1 MASYDLIVIGGGP
14 GGYVGAIRAA
24 QLGKKVAC
32 IENDR
37 AGGTC
42 LNWGC
47 IPTKALLKNAELY
60 HTLTHRAEEFGLHFE
75 GLSYDWEKVIG
86 RSRQVSDKLA
96 GGIEFLFKKNKI
108 DYIRG
113 TGGLAANGKVEVIDK
128 DGKSEIHTAAN
139 VLIATGCVSRGLP
152 FLPFDGDKVIG
163 SKDAMTLKKQ
173 PKSMV
178 IIGAGAI
185 GIEFAY
191 FYSSYGTEVTVI
203 EMMDRILPVEDSEVS
218 AALRKSLAKH
228 GITFHTSTKTAAA
241 ETTESGVRLTIE
253 PAAGGDQQTVEA
265 EVCLVAVGVAPVLPR
280 NAEQLKLTDRG
291 YIQTDARYQT
301 NLPNVYAAGDIIGPP
316 WLAHVAS
323 YEATQAVEGMFNAA
337 FKPKKVTLFPG
348 CTYCHPEVA
357 SIGLTEDACKEQKLD
372 YRVGKFPFA
381 ASGRAL
387 AVADAEGFVKIIF
400 DKKHGEILGAHIIGA
415 GATELIAEMGL
426 AMNLEATNEE
436 IEATIHAHPTLAEAI
451 HEAAGDAFGHAVH
464 I

>member
-32 IENDR
+32 VENDR

-60 HTLTHRAEEFGLHFE
+60 HTLSHRAAEFGLNIE

-113 TGGLAANGKVEVIDK
+113 TGGLAANGKVEVIDAE
-128 DGKSEIHTAAN
+128 GKSEIHTAAN

-152 FLPFDGDKVIG
+152 FLPFDGEKVIG
-163 SKDAMTLKKQ
+163 SKDAMTLTKQ

-218 AALRKSLAKH
+218 AALQKSLAKH
-228 GITFHTSTKTAAA
+228 GIKFFTSTKTAAA
-241 ETTESGVRLTIE
+241 ETTDAGVRLTIE

-265 EVCLVAVGVAPVLPR
+265 EVCLVAVGVAPVLPK

-291 YIQTDARYQT
+291 YIETDARYQT
-301 NLPNVYAAGDIIGPP
+301 NIPNVFAAGDIIGPP

-323 YEATQAVEGMFNAA
+323 YEATQAVEGMFDPK

-357 SIGLTEDACKEQKLD
+357 SIGLTEDACKEKKLD

-400 DKKHGEILGAHIIGA
+400 DKKHGEILGAHIIGS

>member
-32 IENDR
+32 VENDR

-60 HTLTHRAEEFGLHFE
+60 HTLAHRAGEFGLKVD

-86 RSRQVSDKLA
+86 RSRKVSDKLA

-108 DYIRG
+108 DYLRG
-113 TGGLAANGKVEVIDK
+113 TGGLAANGKVEVIDAE
-128 DGKSEIHTAAN
+128 GKSELHTAAN
-139 VLIATGCVSRGLP
+139 VLVATGCVSRALP
-152 FLPFDGDKVIG
+152 FLPFDGEKVIG

-191 FYSSYGTEVTVI
+191 FFSAYGTEVTVI

-218 AALRKSLAKH
+218 AALKKSLTKH
-228 GITFHTSTKTAAA
+228 GIKFHTATKTAAA
-241 ETTESGVRLTIE
+241 ETTDSGVRLTLE
-253 PAAGGDQQTVEA
+253 PAAGGDQTTVEA
-265 EVCLVAVGVAPVLPR
+265 EVCLVAVGVAPVLPK
-280 NAEQLKLTDRG
+280 NAEQLKLSDRG
-291 YIQTDARYQT
+291 YIETDERYQT
-301 NLPNVYAAGDIIGPP
+301 NIPNVYAAGDIIGPP

-323 YEATQAVEGMFNAA
+323 YEAVQAVEGMFDPD
-337 FKPKKVTLFPG
+337 FKPKKVTVFPG

-357 SIGLTEDACKEQKLD
+357 SVGLTEDACKEKGLD

-387 AVADAEGFVKIIF
+387 AVADSEGFVKIIF

-426 AMNLEATNEE
+426 AINLEATHEE

-451 HEAAGDAFGHAVH
+451 HEATGDAFGHAIH

>member
-14 GGYVGAIRAA
+14 AGYVGAIRAA
-24 QLGKKVAC
+24 QMVKKVAF

-60 HTLTHRAEEFGLHFE
+60 TALSKKADDFGLKIE

-86 RSRQVSDKLA
+86 RSRGVSDKLA
-96 GGIEFLFKKNKI
+96 GGIEFLFKKNKV

-113 TGGLAANGKVEVIDK
+113 TGGLATNGRVEVINSN
-128 DGKSEIHTAAN
+128 GESELHEAKN
-139 VLIATGCVSRGLP
+139 VLITTGCVSRGLP
-152 FLPFDGDKVIG
+152 FLPFNGTSVIG
-163 SKDAMTLKKQ
+163 SKEAMQLTKQ

-185 GIEFAY
+185 GVEFAY
-191 FYSSYGTEVTVI
+191 FYNAFGTEVTIV
-203 EMMDRILPVEDSEVS
+203 ELLDHVLPVEDNEVS
-218 AALRKSLAKH
+218 DTLKKSLTKQ
-228 GITFHTSTKTAAA
+228 GIKILTGTKTTDA
-241 ETTESGVRLTIE
+241 EISDDSVALKVEDAE
-253 PAAGGDQQTVEA
+253 GGNEQTLNA
-265 EVCLVAVGVAPVLPR
+265 DVCLVAVGVAPVLPS
-280 NAEQLKLTDRG
+280 NSEQLKLDRG
-291 YIQTDARYQT
+291 YIVTDDRYQT
-301 NLPNVYAAGDIIGPP
+301 NVPNVYAAGDIIGPP

-323 YEATQAVEGMFNAA
+323 YEAIQAVEGMFDSN
-337 FKPKKVTLFPG
+337 FKPKKVELFPG

-357 SIGLTEDACKEQKLD
+357 SVGLTEQACKEKGLD
-372 YRVGKFPFA
+372 YRVGKFPFM

-387 AVADAEGFVKIIF
+387 AVGEAEGFVKVIF
-400 DKKHGEILGAHIIGA
+400 DKKYGEILGAHIIGS

-426 AMNLEATNEE
+426 AMNLEATHED

-451 HEAAGDAFGHAVH
+451 HEATGDAFGHAIH